1 MDSTP
6 SEPRVL
12 TIGHSTHSWERFE
25 RLLLAAGA
33 TAVAD
38 VRTSPWSRHT
48 PQFNREVLAEK
59 LKAAGL
65 AYVYLGDALGGR
77 PTAAHL
83 FDDGVADYEA
93 MAAEPAFEVGLER
106 VRRGAESHVV
116 ALMCA
121 EQEPL
126 DCHRCLLVSRRLKQ
140 MGLAISHVLPDG
152 RVEPHEATERRL
164 LVCEG
169 LEHDDIFES
178 PEERLARAYRQR
190 ARKAAYAEGAP
201 EAVAVGAVE

>member
-25 RLLLAAGA
+25 RLLLGAGA

-48 PQFNREVLAEK
+48 PQFNRDALAER
-59 LKAAGL
+59 LKGVGV

-77 PTAAHL
+77 PTGSHL
-83 FDDGVADYEA
+83 YDGGVADYDA
-93 MAAEPAFEVGLER
+93 MAAEPVFKAGLER
-106 VRRGAESHVV
+106 VRKGAESHVV

-126 DCHRCLLVSRRLKQ
+126 DCHRCLLVSRQLKL
-140 MGLAISHVLPDG
+140 MGLAVSHVLPDG
-152 RVEPHEATERRL
+152 RVEPHDSTERRL
-164 LVCEG
+164 LICEG
-169 LEHDDIFES
+169 LQHDDIFES
-178 PEERLARAYRQR
+178 PEERLARAYYQR
-190 ARKAAYAEGAP
+190 ARKAAYAEEVIDSSALGAA
-201 EAVAVGAVE
+201 E

>member
-12 TIGHSTHSWERFE
+12 TIGHSTHSWAHFE
-25 RLLLAAGA
+25 RLLLGAGA

-48 PQFNREVLAEK
+48 PQFNRDALAEK
-59 LKAAGL
+59 LKGAGV

-77 PTAAHL
+77 PTGAHL
-83 FDDGVADYEA
+83 FDDGVANYEA
-93 MAAEPAFEVGLER
+93 MAVEPAFKAGLER
-106 VRRGAESHVV
+106 VRKGAESHVV

-126 DCHRCLLVSRRLKQ
+126 DCHRCLLVSRQLKR
-140 MGLAISHVLPDG
+140 MGLAVSHVLPDG
-152 RVEPHEATERRL
+152 RAEPHEATERRL

-178 PEERLARAYRQR
+178 LEERLARAYHQR
-190 ARKAAYAEGAP
+190 ARKAAYAEDAAQAP
-201 EAVAVGAVE
+201 ALGVAE

>member
-6 SEPRVL
+6 SDPRVL

-25 RLLLAAGA
+25 RLLLDAGV

-48 PQFNREVLAEK
+48 PQFNRDALAER
-59 LKAAGL
+59 LKGAGL

-77 PTAAHL
+77 PAGAHL

-93 MAAEPAFEVGLER
+93 MAAEPAFKAGLER
-106 VRRGAESHVV
+106 VRRGAERHVV

-126 DCHRCLLVSRRLKQ
+126 DCHRCLLVSRRLKD
-140 MGLAISHVLPDG
+140 MGLAVSHVLSDG
-152 RVEPHEATERRL
+152 QVEPHAATERRL

-169 LEHDDIFES
+169 LEHDDFLES

-190 ARKAAYAEGAP
+190 ARKAAYAEDPPETAVLGA
-201 EAVAVGAVE
+201 AG

>member
-1 MDSTP
+1 MDSSP
-6 SEPRVL
+6 SETRIL

-48 PQFNREVLAEK
+48 PQFNRDSLAEK
-59 LKAAGL
+59 LKGAGV

-77 PTAAHL
+77 PTGAHL
-83 FDDGVADYEA
+83 FDNGVADYEA
-93 MAAEPAFEVGLER
+93 MAVEPAFEAGLQR
-106 VRRGAESHVV
+106 VRKGAETHVV

-126 DCHRCLLVSRRLKQ
+126 DCHRCLLVSRRLRE
-140 MGLAISHVLPDG
+140 MGLAVSHVLPDG
-152 RVEPHEATERRL
+152 QVEPHAATERRL

-178 PEERLARAYRQR
+178 PDERLARAYRQR
-190 ARKAAYAEGAP
+190 ARKAAYAEAAP
-201 EAVAVGAVE
+201 EAPVVGAVE